1 MCGVFNLLKNS
12 FRVVDALEGILSVT
26 LFGVQLPPN
35 EIIITT
41 VMVLLCCSGMVF
53 WGDFLNLFHKIIG
66 YQS

>member
-1 MCGVFNLLKNS
+1 MLLK
-12 FRVVDALEGILSVT
+12 ELSVT

-53 WGDFLNLFHKIIG
+53 WGDF
-66 YQS
+66 